1 MRMMTLLALLGTST
15 VVSAQTR
22 KVDVTHA
29 VGQPPKGFEFGQTAK
44 VVSPG
49 RWVVQAEGANK
60 FLAQLDA
67 DRTGLRFPVAVL
79 ADVEAADVDLRVDGP
94 CPFRA
99 GTPRVRTAIGCACG
113 RRVRHGG
120 DDVHGAGEPDRHSP
134 SRWP

>member
-67 DRTGLRFPVAVL
+67 GLAVP
-79 ADVEAADVDLRVDGP
+79 RR
-94 CPFRA
+94 RA
-99 GTPRVRTAIGCACG
+99 
-113 RRVRHGG
+113 RRR
-120 DDVHGAGEPDRHSP
+120 R
-134 SRWP
+134 SRRR